1 MEEAAAFAPCH
12 ITGVF
17 QIFDQSA
24 DALRMGSKGAGVSL
38 DLGAKTTVKIKKGS
52 KYNLKVSINNHT
64 AKSAQVS
71 ERVVDAFLSRF
82 TDKTPFEIS
91 VEHHIEATVGAG
103 FGTSGAAALSL
114 ALALNEASG
123 LEMSRLEAA
132 QIAHI
137 AEVECKTGLG
147 TIIAETFGGF
157 EIRVKPGAPGIGEIE
172 HFPVPD
178 DTLVACHVFGPLS
191 TRESLTRPETRARI
205 NRFGGELLRELVNA
219 PTIINFMKLSRRF
232 AEHVGLIT
240 EKVRGL
246 LDAAD
251 KAGVVCSMPMFGE
264 SAFTVTDQNG
274 LERILQVFR
283 KSALTGQTI
292 VSKVN
297 HGGARLLQ

>member
-1 MEEAAAFAPCH
+1 MEEATAFAPCH

-24 DALRMGSKGAGVSL
+24 DALLAGSKGAGVSL
-38 DLGAKTTVKIKKGS
+38 DLGAKTTVKVKKGS

-64 AKSAQVS
+64 ANSAQVS
-71 ERVVDAFLSRF
+71 GRVVDAFLSRF
-82 TDKTPFEIS
+82 SDTTPFEIS
-91 VEHHIEATVGAG
+91 VEHHIEAPIGAG

-123 LEMSRLEAA
+123 LGMSKLEAA

-157 EIRVKPGAPGIGEIE
+157 EVRVKPGAPGIGEIKRLS
-172 HFPVPD
+172 VPD

-191 TRESLTRPETRARI
+191 TRESLTNPETRARI
-205 NRFGGELLRELVNA
+205 NRFGGELVKELANA
-219 PTIINFMKLSRRF
+219 PTIINFMKLSRQF

-240 EKVRGL
+240 EKVRGI

-251 KAGVVCSMPMFGE
+251 KAGMVCSMPMFGE

-274 LERILQVFR
+274 VKRILQVFR
-283 KSALTGQTI
+283 KSALSGQTI

-297 HGGARLLQ
+297 HEGARLLQ